1 MSCKL
6 TALTIRKY
14 GEEVTRLEL
23 TAERAEELAAEVNAL
38 NEAALAAAACLDFND
53 EPGQFPLALMRNRQ
67 SRGKTQ

>member
-1 MSCKL
+1 VSCKL

-38 NEAALAAAACLDFND
+38 NEAASLPRRASISTTS
-53 EPGQFPLALMRNRQ
+53 PGS
-67 SRGKTQ
+67 SRWL